1 MYVRLV
7 KKSNDHV
14 SIRIVE
20 SVRIGKKVRQK
31 SLCCVGH
38 THKDNREKIEQF
50 RRIGQRLIRDMKD
63 ELQMI
68 LSGTTKESY
77 PPQKQKPK
85 PQSEFPDG
93 MVCAKSLKELSRICI
108 GGSDIF
114 GEVYEQLNFLECWTD
129 GYKRGT
135 SHDLFKEIVL
145 SRLEHPCSKKKSIE
159 KIKQRKDKDLD
170 LDCVYRMMDKVYKQ
184 REEIKKRVCDKT
196 LSLFKE
202 EIDLV
207 FFDVTTLYFESF
219 VSDEL
224 RSS

>member
-1 MYVRLV
+1 
-7 KKSNDHV
+7 
-14 SIRIVE
+14 
-20 SVRIGKKVRQK
+20 
-31 SLCCVGH
+31 
-38 THKDNREKIEQF
+38 
-50 RRIGQRLIRDMKD
+50 MKD

-184 REEIKKRVCDKT
+184 RGEIKKRVCDKT

-224 RSS
+224 GEWVLVKIIKLRRRKFCYL